1 MKGLLTF
8 KPRIKTVLQSEA
20 NECGLACLTMLA
32 NFHRHDISLSYLRSL
47 YQLSQRGMTL
57 AEIVTLAGQL
67 DLDTQGLAISNV
79 AELANLKCPAL
90 LHWNGNHFVVLEKI
104 VAGTFHVHDP
114 AFGLRTY
121 SAEDIERH
129 FSGVALEFEPRV
141 KFEAIKAQK
150 KSRFWSVFKSCR
162 GIEHTIAVVATLS
175 FASNLFA
182 LTTPVFMEV
191 ALDSVIPQYDLDLLT
206 VIAVGMMLF
215 AIFEASSRWL
225 RDVVTLRSATIFEI
239 FFTRNI
245 VGHAFRLP
253 LKFFE
258 LRHPGD
264 FVTRLSSVDHIKT
277 FLVSGFVASVADGS
291 MSVLM
296 VALMFYY
303 SPVMAWA
310 SILTLAVAIII
321 RLLTYPRI
329 AQYTTEVLEAR
340 SEEQTRLI
348 DGLINIATLK
358 VHNTGE
364 YFCLKWFDSFTKF
377 ANAGFRTRKLT
388 IDTDLLLHVIFTFG
402 TVATLYIG
410 VTDVMKSVASI
421 GILYAFFAL
430 RNSFF
435 ANMNS
440 LILNLLQLS
449 IMRAHL
455 ERLDD
460 VLDEIPEQSE
470 GRIGIDRAIR
480 HSLKLEN
487 VTIQFDRSA
496 SPLLER
502 VNLQIDVQNCELIA
516 IQGESGSGKSSLL
529 KVIASLHRPSS
540 GTVMVD
546 GQPLDAFG
554 LHEYRANI
562 SAVFPEDA
570 LFAGSVTDN
579 LTMFAPDVSRQ
590 QIEQAL
596 LAVDLLEEIYRLP
609 QGFATLLSD
618 ESPVMSTGQ
627 RRRLLLARAICRKPR
642 LLLLDEVTANLDPQ
656 TEEKIVGALKL
667 IPAAKIF
674 VTHSDRLLRQVDRS
688 YRAIGGRL
696 IEIPHLRPRISA

>member
-440 LILNLLQLS
+440 LILNGRTS
-449 IMRAHL
+449 NGSTMCSTRFPNRA
-455 ERLDD
+455 R
-460 VLDEIPEQSE
+460 
-470 GRIGIDRAIR
+470 GG
-480 HSLKLEN
+480 
-487 VTIQFDRSA
+487 SA
-496 SPLLER
+496 
-502 VNLQIDVQNCELIA
+502 
-516 IQGESGSGKSSLL
+516 
-529 KVIASLHRPSS
+529 
-540 GTVMVD
+540 
-546 GQPLDAFG
+546 
-554 LHEYRANI
+554 
-562 SAVFPEDA
+562 
-570 LFAGSVTDN
+570 
-579 LTMFAPDVSRQ
+579 
-590 QIEQAL
+590 
-596 LAVDLLEEIYRLP
+596 
-609 QGFATLLSD
+609 
-618 ESPVMSTGQ
+618 STGQ
-627 RRRLLLARAICRKPR
+627 SAIP
-642 LLLLDEVTANLDPQ
+642 
-656 TEEKIVGALKL
+656 
-667 IPAAKIF
+667 
-674 VTHSDRLLRQVDRS
+674 
-688 YRAIGGRL
+688 
-696 IEIPHLRPRISA
+696 

>member
-1 MKGLLTF
+1 
-8 KPRIKTVLQSEA
+8 
-20 NECGLACLTMLA
+20 
-32 NFHRHDISLSYLRSL
+32 
-47 YQLSQRGMTL
+47 
-57 AEIVTLAGQL
+57 
-67 DLDTQGLAISNV
+67 
-79 AELANLKCPAL
+79 
-90 LHWNGNHFVVLEKI
+90 
-104 VAGTFHVHDP
+104 
-114 AFGLRTY
+114 
-121 SAEDIERH
+121 
-129 FSGVALEFEPRV
+129 
-141 KFEAIKAQK
+141 
-150 KSRFWSVFKSCR
+150 
-162 GIEHTIAVVATLS
+162 
-175 FASNLFA
+175 
-182 LTTPVFMEV
+182 MEV

-502 VNLQIDVQNCELIA
+502 VNLQIDVQNCESIA

-529 KVIASLHRPSS
+529 KVIASLHKPSS

>member
-502 VNLQIDVQNCELIA
+502 VNLQIDVQNCKSIA
-516 IQGESGSGKSSLL
+516 IQGKSGSGKSSLL

>member
-502 VNLQIDVQNCELIA
+502 VNLQIDVQNCESIA

-529 KVIASLHRPSS
+529 KVIASLHKPSS

>member
-1 MKGLLTF
+1 MKGLLGG
-8 KPRIKTVLQSEA
+8 KPRIKTVLQNEA
-20 NECGLACLTMLA
+20 NECGLACLAMLA
-32 NFHRHDISLSYLRSL
+32 NFHRHDIGLPYLRSL
-47 YQLSQRGMTL
+47 LPPSRRGMTL
-57 AEIVTLAGQL
+57 AEVADLAGQL
-67 DLDTQGLAISNV
+67 GLDAQGLAVGNV
-79 AELANLKCPAL
+79 RELTNLKCPAL

-104 VAGTFHVHDP
+104 VRGAFHVHDP
-114 AFGLRTY
+114 AFGVRIY
-121 SAEDIERH
+121 SAKDVERH

-141 KFEAIKAQK
+141 KFELIKAQK
-150 KSRFWSVFKSCR
+150 KSRLWSVFKACR
-162 GIEHTIAVVATLS
+162 GIERTIAIVATLS

-182 LTTPVFMEV
+182 LTTPVFLEI
-191 ALDSVIPQYDLDLLT
+191 ALDTVIPQYDLDLLT
-206 VIAVGMMLF
+206 VIAIGMTLF
-215 AIFEASSRWL
+215 ILFEAASRWL
-225 RDVVTLRSATIFEI
+225 RDVVTLRAATIFEI

-253 LKFFE
+253 VKFFE

-264 FVTRLSSVDHIKT
+264 FITRLSSVDQIKS
-277 FLVSGFVASVADGS
+277 FLVNGFVASVADGA

-296 VALMFYY
+296 VTLMFYY
-303 SPVMAWA
+303 SPVMAWV
-310 SILTLAVAIII
+310 SILTLAVAIVF

-329 AQYTTEVLEAR
+329 AQLTTAVLEAR
-340 SEEQTRLI
+340 SEEQATLI
-348 DGLINIATLK
+348 DGLTSIETLK
-358 VHNTGE
+358 VHNAGE
-364 YFCLKWFDSFTKF
+364 YFCQKWFDSFTRF

-410 VTDVMKSVASI
+410 VTDVMKSTASI

-430 RNSFF
+430 RSAFF

-449 IMRAHL
+449 IMRAHF

-460 VLDEIPEQSE
+460 VLDETPEQNA

-480 HSLKLEN
+480 RSLKLEN
-487 VTIQFDRSA
+487 VTIQFDRGA

-502 VNLQIDVQNCELIA
+502 VNLQINVEGHESVA
-516 IQGESGSGKSSLL
+516 IMGESGSGKSSLL
-529 KVIASLHRPSS
+529 KVIASLHRPFS
-540 GTVMVD
+540 GTVLVD
-546 GQPLDAFG
+546 GQPLDTFG

-562 SAVFPEDA
+562 GAVFAEDV

-579 LTMFAPDVSRQ
+579 LTLYSPDVTRS
-590 QIEQAL
+590 QIEEAL
-596 LAVDLLEEIYRLP
+596 RAVDLLEEIYRLP

-618 ESPVMSTGQ
+618 ESPILSTGQ

-656 TEEKIVGALKL
+656 TEEKIVAALKL

-674 VTHSDRLLRQVDRS
+674 VTHSDRLLRQVDRT
-688 YRAIGGRL
+688 YRAIDGQL
-696 IEIPHLRPRISA
+696 IEIPQLRPRISA

>member
-162 GIEHTIAVVATLS
+162 GIEHTIAIVATLS

-502 VNLQIDVQNCELIA
+502 VNLQIDVQNCESIA

-529 KVIASLHRPSS
+529 KVIASLHKPSS